1 MIEAGKFLD
10 KIAFDGTSP
19 KSGDYVKA
27 QRKILNFTL
36 EDLEKV
42 TGIDK
47 ANLSAYENNK
57 KEIGVKVAVKLG
69 AALGLDP
76 NILVESSILAHLK
89 SPEVKEIQSKS
100 KKLTKLKALPL
111 SP

>member
-1 MIEAGKFLD
+1 MINAGTYLD
-10 KIAFDGTSP
+10 KIAFNGASP
-19 KSGDYVKA
+19 NAGDYVRA

-36 EDLEKV
+36 EDLQNI

-69 AALGLDP
+69 AALSLDP
-76 NILVESSILAHLK
+76 NVLLESSILAQLK
-89 SPEVKEIQSKS
+89 SPEIKDILSKS
-100 KKLTKLKALPL
+100 KKLSKIKSA
-111 SP
+111 

>member
-1 MIEAGKFLD
+1 MIDAGKFLD
-10 KIAFDGTSP
+10 KLAFNGVSP
-19 KSGDYVKA
+19 SAGDYIKA

-36 EDLEKV
+36 ADLEEL

-69 AALGLDP
+69 VALNLDP
-76 NILVESSILAHLK
+76 QILLECCVLSHLK
-89 SPEVKEIQSKS
+89 SKEMKEILTKS
-100 KKLTKLKALPL
+100 KKMIKSKSA
-111 SP
+111 

>member
-1 MIEAGKFLD
+1 MINAGNFLD
-10 KIAFDGTSP
+10 KIAFEGSSP
-19 KSGDYVKA
+19 NAGDYVRA

-36 EDLEKV
+36 EDLENI

-69 AALGLDP
+69 AALNLDP
-76 NILVESSILAHLK
+76 KILLEANIMTQLKNPEIKDIIL
-89 SPEVKEIQSKS
+89 KS
-100 KKLTKLKALPL
+100 KKLSKKKSA
-111 SP
+111 

>member
-10 KIAFDGTSP
+10 KIAFNGVSP
-19 KSGDYVKA
+19 LAGDYIKA

-36 EDLEKV
+36 TDLEDL

-47 ANLSAYENNK
+47 SNLSAYENNK

-69 AALGLDP
+69 AALNLDP
-76 NILVESSILAHLK
+76 QILLECCVITHLK
-89 SPEVKEIQSKS
+89 SKEIKEILMKS
-100 KKLTKLKALPL
+100 KKLIKIKSA
-111 SP
+111 